1 MATTNKNDLIAKIV
15 DKNTTEPKEEAKGD
29 WALVTNA
36 SAPQQLQ
43 TPLLSSPISN
53 EKAVFKS
60 PVNNAQAEKAER
72 RSGVVTSGINT
83 PPDGGP
89 GSRNQSSS
97 IGVDASSQE
106 MITPSVSSPDLTR
119 NRNSS

>member
-15 DKNTTEPKEEAKGD
+15 DENTTEPKEEAKGD

-53 EKAVFKS
+53 K
-60 PVNNAQAEKAER
+60 
-72 RSGVVTSGINT
+72 
-83 PPDGGP
+83 
-89 GSRNQSSS
+89 
-97 IGVDASSQE
+97 
-106 MITPSVSSPDLTR
+106 
-119 NRNSS
+119 

>member
-1 MATTNKNDLIAKIV
+1 MATTNPHDPIAMINDE
-15 DKNTTEPKEEAKGD
+15 NTTKPKEEAKGD
-29 WALVTNA
+29 WAHVTNA

-60 PVNNAQAEKAER
+60 PVDNAAAEKAER
-72 RSGVVTSGINT
+72 RSGVETSGIIT
-83 PPDGGP
+83 PADGGP
-89 GSRNQSSS
+89 VSRNQSSS
-97 IGVDASSQE
+97 IGIDVSSQE
-106 MITPSVSSPDLTR
+106 MITPSISSPDLTR

>member
-1 MATTNKNDLIAKIV
+1 MATTNPHDLIAKIV
-15 DKNTTEPKEEAKGD
+15 DENTTEPKEEAKGD

-53 EKAVFKS
+53 EKAVLKS
-60 PVNNAQAEKAER
+60 PVNNAAAERAER

-83 PPDGGP
+83 PADGGP